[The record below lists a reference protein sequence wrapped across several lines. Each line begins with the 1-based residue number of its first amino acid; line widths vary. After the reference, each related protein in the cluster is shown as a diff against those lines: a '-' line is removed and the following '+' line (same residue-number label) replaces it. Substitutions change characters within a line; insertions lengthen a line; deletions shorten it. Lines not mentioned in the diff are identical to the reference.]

1 MKNQVLRRTA
11 VAAVATLA
19 CSWCL
24 ASQAA
29 EWPSKPLRVIV
40 PSAAGG
46 SPDIVT
52 RLLGNALSKRLGQAV
67 VVDNRPGAAGNIGM
81 QAVMTAVPDGYTLG
95 YANNATL
102 ATNQFL
108 FANLPY
114 DPAKLLPVIG
124 LVSTHSLLVVSPRLP
139 VKTVQELVGYAKQH
153 PGQLTFASG
162 GNGTSGHLGAEMF
175 KVQAGIQALHVP
187 YKGAPQAINDLVAGN
202 VDFLIDNIAS
212 VGPMVQGKRLHALA
226 VTSRTRLTTFP
237 DLPTVAES
245 GLPQFEVRAWGGLVM
260 PPGAPAEA
268 VQRVNKEMNAVLAD
282 PEVREQLAKI
292 SFVPLGGTPQA
303 FAELVR
309 SERGTWQD
317 IVRKSGA
324 RID

>member
-1 MKNQVLRRTA
+1 MLCALSGGPPFFSSLSPSLSESSHEKSGSASHRRGRCRH
-11 VAAVATLA
+11 LA
-19 CSWCL
+19 WSWCL

-67 VVDNRPGAAGNIGM
+67 LVDNRPGAAGNIGM

-202 VDFLIDNIAS
+202 V
-212 VGPMVQGKRLHALA
+212 
-226 VTSRTRLTTFP
+226 TF
-237 DLPTVAES
+237 
-245 GLPQFEVRAWGGLVM
+245 
-260 PPGAPAEA
+260 
-268 VQRVNKEMNAVLAD
+268 
-282 PEVREQLAKI
+282 
-292 SFVPLGGTPQA
+292 
-303 FAELVR
+303 
-309 SERGTWQD
+309 
-317 IVRKSGA
+317 
-324 RID
+324 

>member
-1 MKNQVLRRTA
+1 MKKQVLRYVAFAAMAWSCSFA
-11 VAAVATLA
+11 V
-19 CSWCL
+19 
-24 ASQAA
+24 QAA
-29 EWPSKPLRVIV
+29 DWPSKPLRVIV

-46 SPDIVT
+46 SPDIVI
-52 RLLGNALSKRLGQAV
+52 RLLGNALAKRLGQSV
-67 VVDNRPGAAGNIGM
+67 LVDNRPGAAGNIGM
-81 QAVMTAVPDGYTLG
+81 QALMNAVPDGYTLA

-108 FANLPY
+108 FSSLPY
-114 DPAKLLPVIG
+114 DPAKLVPVIG

-139 VKTVQELVGYAKQH
+139 VQNVQELVAHAKQH
-153 PGQLTFASG
+153 PGTMTFASG

-175 KVQAGIQALHVP
+175 KVLTGVQALHVP

-212 VGPMVQGKRLHALA
+212 VGPMVQGNRLRALA
-226 VTSRTRLTTFP
+226 VTSANRLPTYP

-268 VQRVNKEMNAVLAD
+268 VQRVNQEMNAVLAD
-282 PEVREQLAKI
+282 PQVREQLAKI
-292 SFVPLGGTPQA
+292 AFVPLAGTPQA
-303 FAELVR
+303 FTQLVQK
-309 SERGTWQD
+309 ERGTWQD

-324 RID
+324 KID